1 LSERRACF
9 SLSAQ
14 ENSRVAN
21 FLNPKRAGAASHNA
35 EARALMETLLQ
46 DIRFGFRQLMRQPG
60 FAALAIVSMALGIGA
75 NTSIFSLV
83 DTVLLRPLAV
93 KEPSQLVEL
102 YGTLHNGADWS
113 LQSYPNYKEYRDRNT
128 VFSGLFIYRVVVSS
142 LTVNNSSQRVWG
154 YLVSGNYF
162 DVLGVKPTLGR
173 AFLPEE
179 DQTPDSH
186 PVAVISYNCWQH
198 RFGGDRAIV
207 GKTVEFNSRPFAV
220 IGVAPKG
227 FIGTEVAYDPE
238 MFIPVMMAKTI
249 EPGSTWIDKRDSN
262 NLFTVGRLKPGVS
275 FAEAKA
281 ALETLTAKLAQDYPQ
296 NVGRGIRLGKPGLF
310 IPDIANSVFAFTG
323 VLAAVGA
330 LVILLACVNL
340 ASLLLAVRLAV
351 GASRQRLVRQLLTES
366 LLISLSGGAAGVF
379 LAAAINSAVRGIH
392 LPSDVTLLFDLRTDW
407 RVLSFALL
415 LSIATGI
422 LFSLIP
428 ALQSSKPQLV
438 PALKDESSMAG
449 FRRSRL
455 RNFLVV
461 AQISLSLVL
470 LISAGLIVRSLQAA
484 QKMRPGFNPENAVAI
499 SFDVSL
505 QGYNEERGR
514 AFQKQVL
521 EHAQALPQIENAAL
535 TDYLPLGL
543 NYNDSTIYIEGTEF
557 KGASTLPIAIPI
569 ESSPGYFDVMGIPL
583 RGRDFRDDE
592 NKKESRVAIVNETFA
607 KKFFNGQDPI
617 GRRFNWHGPKDPFF
631 EIVGIVPDGKYNS
644 LGEDPKPA
652 LYTPLYRDYSGQIT
666 LVART
671 RRDPRQVLSAL
682 RAEVQK
688 LDPSIS
694 VYAAKTLKEHMGTSL
709 FPARM
714 AAIALG
720 SFGVLALI
728 LAAVGIYGVMSHA
741 VAGRTREIGLRIALG
756 AQLSD
761 VQKLILKQ
769 GMVLAAIGS
778 LCGLLIAFGGARMM
792 KSLLYGVSSS
802 DPVTFTC
809 VALLLLSIALLACWI
824 PARRASRVEP
834 MIVLR
839 AE

>member
-1 LSERRACF
+1 M
-9 SLSAQ
+9 Q
-14 ENSRVAN
+14 KV
-21 FLNPKRAGAASHNA
+21 
-35 EARALMETLLQ
+35 ALMETILQ
-46 DIRFGFRQLMRQPG
+46 DIRFGFRQLMKQPG
-60 FAALAIVSMALGIGA
+60 FAALAIISMALGIGA

-83 DTVLLRPLAV
+83 DTALLRPLAV

-113 LQSYPNYKEYRDRNT
+113 LQSYPNYKDYHDRNT
-128 VFSGLFIYRVVVSS
+128 VFSGLFVYRVTVSS
-142 LTVNNSSQRVWG
+142 LTINNSSQRVWG

-162 DVLGVKPTLGR
+162 DVLGVKPMLGR

-186 PVAVISYNCWQH
+186 PVAVISYNCWRH
-198 RFGGDRAIV
+198 RFGGDPAVV
-207 GKTVEFNSRPFAV
+207 GKRVEFNSRPFTI

-227 FIGTEVAYDPE
+227 FIGTEVAYNPE
-238 MFIPVMMAKTI
+238 MFIPAMMAKTI
-249 EPGSTWIDKRDSN
+249 EPGSTWINKREWN

-275 FAEAKA
+275 FAQAKA
-281 ALETLTAKLAQDYPQ
+281 ELEALTAQLARDYPV

-323 VLAAVGA
+323 VLAVVGA

-340 ASLLLAVRLAV
+340 ASLLLARATERRREIAVRLAV

-379 LAAAINSAVRGIH
+379 LAAAINSAVRGIR

-407 RVLSFALL
+407 RMLTFALL

-428 ALQSSKPQLV
+428 ALQSSKP
-438 PALKDESSMAG
+438 ALKDESSMGG

-461 AQISLSLVL
+461 AQVTLSLVL

-505 QGYNEERGR
+505 QGYNEKRGR

-521 EHAQALPQIENAAL
+521 ERAQALPQIESSAL

-543 NYNDSTIYIEGTEF
+543 NYNDTTIYIEGTEF
-557 KGASTLPIAIPI
+557 KGSSNLPIAIPI
-569 ESSPGYFDVMGIPL
+569 ETSPGYFNVMGIPL

-592 NKKESRVAIVNETFA
+592 NTKESRVAMVNETFA
-607 KKFFNGQDPI
+607 KKFFKGQDPI

-631 EIVGIVPDGKYNS
+631 EIVGVVPDGKYNS

-652 LYTPLYRDYSGQIT
+652 VYTPLYQDYSGTVT

-671 RRDPRQVLSAL
+671 RSDPRQVLAAL
-682 RAEVQK
+682 LGEVQK

-728 LAAVGIYGVMSHA
+728 LAAVGIYGIMSHV

-769 GMVLAAIGS
+769 GMALAAIGS
-778 LCGLLIAFGGARMM
+778 LLGLLIALGGARMM
-792 KSLLYGVSSS
+792 KSLLYGVSTS

-809 VALLLLSIALLACWI
+809 VALLLLGIAFFACLG
-824 PARRASRVEP
+824 PRAQS
-834 MIVLR
+834 
-839 AE
+839 

>member
-1 LSERRACF
+1 
-9 SLSAQ
+9 
-14 ENSRVAN
+14 
-21 FLNPKRAGAASHNA
+21 
-35 EARALMETLLQ
+35 METLLQ
-46 DIRFGFRQLMRQPG
+46 DIRFGFRQLMKQPG
-60 FAALAIVSMALGIGA
+60 FAVLAIISMALGIGA

-83 DTVLLRPLAV
+83 DTALLRPLAV

-102 YGTLHNGADWS
+102 YGTFNNGADWS
-113 LQSYPNYKEYRDRNT
+113 IQSYLNYKDYRDRNT
-128 VFSGLFIYRVVVSS
+128 VFSGLFVYRVVVSS
-142 LTVNNSSQRVWG
+142 LTVSNTSQRVWG

-162 DVLGVKPTLGR
+162 DVLGVKPVLGR

-186 PVAVISYNCWQH
+186 PVAVLGYNCWQH
-198 RFGGDRAIV
+198 RFAGDPAIV
-207 GKTVEFNSRPFAV
+207 GKTVEFNSRPFTI
-220 IGVAPKG
+220 IGVTPKG

-238 MFIPVMMAKTI
+238 MFVPIMMAKTI
-249 EPGSTWIDKRDSN
+249 EPGSRWLDRRDSN

-275 FAEAKA
+275 LAKA
-281 ALETLTAKLAQDYPQ
+281 KAELETLTAQLAKDYPE

-323 VLAAVGA
+323 ILAAVGA
-330 LVILLACVNL
+330 LVILLGCVNL
-340 ASLLLAVRLAV
+340 ASLLLARATERRREIAVRLAV

-366 LLISLSGGAAGVF
+366 LLISISGGAAGVF
-379 LAAAINSAVRGIH
+379 LASAINSAVRGIR

-461 AQISLSLVL
+461 AQVSLSLIL

-521 EHAQALPQIENAAL
+521 ERARALPQIENAAL

-569 ESSPGYFDVMGIPL
+569 ESSPGYFDAMGIPL

-592 NKKESRVAIVNETFA
+592 NKKESRFAIVNETFV
-607 KKFFNGQDPI
+607 KKFLNGEDPI

-631 EIVGIVPDGKYNS
+631 EIVGVVPDGKYNS
-644 LGEDPKPA
+644 LGETSKPA
-652 LYTPLYRDYSGQIT
+652 VYTPLYQDYSGTVT

-671 RRDPRQVLSAL
+671 RGDPRQVLAAL
-682 RAEVQK
+682 HAEVQK

-714 AAIALG
+714 AALALG

-728 LAAVGIYGVMSHA
+728 LAAVGIYGVMSHV
-741 VAGRTREIGLRIALG
+741 VAGRTREIGLRMALG
-756 AQLSD
+756 AQLTD

-769 GMVLAAIGS
+769 GMLLAAIGS
-778 LCGLLIAFGGARMM
+778 FSGLIIAFGGARMM
-792 KSLLYGVSSS
+792 KSMLYGVSAS
-802 DPVTFTC
+802 DPITFTC
-809 VALLLLSIALLACWI
+809 VALLLLSIAFLACWV

-834 MIVLR
+834 MIALR

>member
-1 LSERRACF
+1 
-9 SLSAQ
+9 
-14 ENSRVAN
+14 
-21 FLNPKRAGAASHNA
+21 
-35 EARALMETLLQ
+35 METLLQ
-46 DIRFGFRQLMRQPG
+46 DIRFGFRQLMKQPG
-60 FAALAIVSMALGIGA
+60 FAALAIISMALGIGA

-83 DTVLLRPLAV
+83 DTALLRPLAA

-113 LQSYPNYKEYRDRNT
+113 LQSYPNYKDYRDRNT
-128 VFSGLFIYRVVVSS
+128 VFSGLFVYRVVVSS

-162 DVLGVKPTLGR
+162 DVLGVKPMLGR

-198 RFGGDRAIV
+198 RFGGDPAIV
-207 GKTVEFNSRPFAV
+207 GKTVEFNSRPFTV

-238 MFIPVMMAKTI
+238 MFIPIMMAKTI
-249 EPGSTWIDKRDSN
+249 EPGSRWIEKRDSN
-262 NLFTVGRLKPGVS
+262 NLFTVGRLKPGMS
-275 FAEAKA
+275 FAQAKA
-281 ALETLTAKLAQDYPQ
+281 ELETLTAQLAKDYPV

-323 VLAAVGA
+323 LLVALGA

-340 ASLLLAVRLAV
+340 ANLLLARSTERRREIAVRLAV

-379 LAAAINSAVRGIH
+379 LASVINSAVRGIR

-415 LSIATGI
+415 ISIATGI

-461 AQISLSLVL
+461 AQVSLSLIL
-470 LISAGLIVRSLQAA
+470 LISAGLIVRSLQTA

-514 AFQKQVL
+514 AFQKQLL
-521 EHAQALPQIENAAL
+521 ERARALPQVQNAAL

-543 NYNDSTIYIEGTEF
+543 NYNDNSIYIEGTEF

-569 ESSPGYFDVMGIPL
+569 ESSPGYFDAMGIPL

-592 NKKESRVAIVNETFA
+592 NKKESRFAIVNETFA

-631 EIVGIVPDGKYNS
+631 EIVGVVPDGKYNS

-652 LYTPLYRDYSGQIT
+652 VYTPLYQDYSGMVT

-671 RRDPRQVLSAL
+671 RSDPQQVLGAL
-682 RAEVQK
+682 RGEVQK

-694 VYAAKTLKEHMGTSL
+694 IYAAKTLKEHMGTSL

-728 LAAVGIYGVMSHA
+728 LAAVGIYGVMSHV

-778 LCGLLIAFGGARMM
+778 LCGLVIAFGGARMM
-792 KSLLYGVSSS
+792 KSLLYGVSTS
-802 DPVTFTC
+802 DPITFAS
-809 VALLLLSIALLACWI
+809 VALLLLGIALLACWI
-824 PARRASRVEP
+824 PARRASRIEP
-834 MIVLR
+834 MIALR

>member
-1 LSERRACF
+1 
-9 SLSAQ
+9 
-14 ENSRVAN
+14 
-21 FLNPKRAGAASHNA
+21 
-35 EARALMETLLQ
+35 METLQ
-46 DIRFGFRQLMRQPG
+46 HDIRFGLRQLMKQPG
-60 FAALAIVSMALGIGA
+60 FAVLAIISMALGIGA

-83 DTVLLRPLAV
+83 DTALLRPLAV

-102 YGTLHNGADWS
+102 YGTLHNGAEWS
-113 LQSYPNYKEYRDRNT
+113 LQSYPNYKEYRDRNS
-128 VFSGLFIYRVVVSS
+128 VFSGLFVYRVTVSS

-162 DVLGVKPTLGR
+162 DVLGVKPMLGR

-198 RFGGDRAIV
+198 RFAGDPQIV
-207 GKTVEFNSRPFAV
+207 GKTVQFNSHPFTI

-275 FAEAKA
+275 FAQAKA
-281 ALETLTAKLAQDYPQ
+281 ALETLTAKLAQDYPE
-296 NVGRGIRLGKPGLF
+296 NVGFGIRLGKPGLF
-310 IPDIANSVFAFTG
+310 IPDIANSVFAFT
-323 VLAAVGA
+323 VLLAAVGG
-330 LVILLACVNL
+330 LVLLLACVNL
-340 ASLLLAVRLAV
+340 ANLLLARATERRREIAVRLAI
-351 GASRQRLVRQLLTES
+351 GASRRRLVRQLLTES

-379 LAAAINSAVRGIH
+379 LSAAINSAVRGIH

-407 RVLSFALL
+407 RVLTFALV

-438 PALKDESSMAG
+438 LALKDESSMAG

-455 RNFLVV
+455 RNFLVI
-461 AQISLSLVL
+461 AQVSLSLVL

-505 QGYNEERGR
+505 QGYNEQRGR
-514 AFQKQVL
+514 AFQRQVL
-521 EHAQALPQIENAAL
+521 ERAQSLPQVESAAL

-543 NYNDSTIYIEGTEF
+543 NYNSSTIYVEGTQF
-557 KGASTLPIAIPI
+557 TGPSNLPIAVPI
-569 ESSPGYFDVMGIPL
+569 DSGPGYFDVMGIPL

-592 NKKESRVAIVNETFA
+592 NKKESRFAIVNETFV
-607 KKFFNGQDPI
+607 KKLLNGQDPI
-617 GRRFNWHGPKDPFF
+617 GRRFNWHGPTDPFF
-631 EIVGIVPDGKYNS
+631 EIVGVVPDGKYNS

-652 LYTPLYRDYSGQIT
+652 VYTPLYRDYSGQVT

-671 RRDPRQVLSAL
+671 HSDPRQVLSAL
-682 RAEVQK
+682 RGEVQK
-688 LDPSIS
+688 LDPSVS
-694 VYAAKTLKEHMGTSL
+694 VYAAKTLKEHLGTSL

-720 SFGVLALI
+720 SFGILALI
-728 LAAVGIYGVMSHA
+728 LAAVGIYGVMSHV
-741 VAGRTREIGLRIALG
+741 VAGRTREIGLRMALG

-769 GMVLAAIGS
+769 GMLLAAIGS
-778 LCGLLIAFGGARMM
+778 VCGLVIALGGARMM
-792 KSLLYGVSSS
+792 KSLLYGVSTS

-809 VALLLLSIALLACWI
+809 VASLLFGIAFLACLI

-834 MIVLR
+834 MIALR

>member
-1 LSERRACF
+1 
-9 SLSAQ
+9 
-14 ENSRVAN
+14 
-21 FLNPKRAGAASHNA
+21 
-35 EARALMETLLQ
+35 METLLQ
-46 DIRFGFRQLMRQPG
+46 DIRFGFRQLMKQPG
-60 FAALAIVSMALGIGA
+60 FAALAIISMALGIGA

-83 DTVLLRPLAV
+83 DTALLRPLAV
-93 KEPSQLVEL
+93 KEPSQLVEV
-102 YGTLHNGADWS
+102 YGTFNNGADWS
-113 LQSYPNYKEYRDRNT
+113 IQSYPNYKDYRDRNT
-128 VFSGLFIYRVVVSS
+128 VFSGLFVYRVVVSS
-142 LTVNNSSQRVWG
+142 LTVNNTSQRVWG

-162 DVLGVKPTLGR
+162 DVLGVKPILGR

-186 PVAVISYNCWQH
+186 PVAVIGYNCWQH
-198 RFGGDRAIV
+198 RFAGDPAIV
-207 GKTVEFNSRPFAV
+207 GKTVELNSRPFTV

-249 EPGSTWIDKRDSN
+249 EPGSRWIDRRDSN

-275 FAEAKA
+275 FDEAKA
-281 ALETLTAKLAQDYPQ
+281 ELETLTAQLAKDYPE
-296 NVGRGIRLGKPGLF
+296 NVGRGVRLGRPGLF

-340 ASLLLAVRLAV
+340 ASLLLARATERRREIAVRLAI
-351 GASRQRLVRQLLTES
+351 GASRQRLVGQLLTES

-379 LAAAINSAVRGIH
+379 LASAINSAVRGIR

-461 AQISLSLVL
+461 AQVSLSLIL

-521 EHAQALPQIENAAL
+521 ERARALPQVESAAL

-543 NYNDSTIYIEGTEF
+543 NYNNSSIYVEGTEF
-557 KGASTLPIAIPI
+557 KGASALPIAIPI
-569 ESSPGYFDVMGIPL
+569 ESSPGYFDAMGIPL

-592 NKKESRVAIVNETFA
+592 NKKESRFAIVNETFA
-607 KKFFNGQDPI
+607 KKFLNGQDPI

-631 EIVGIVPDGKYNS
+631 EIVGVVPDGKYNS
-644 LGEDPKPA
+644 LGEASKPA
-652 LYTPLYRDYSGQIT
+652 VYTPLYQDYSGTVT

-671 RRDPRQVLSAL
+671 RGDPRQVLAAL

-714 AAIALG
+714 AAMALG

-728 LAAVGIYGVMSHA
+728 LAAVGIYGVMSHV
-741 VAGRTREIGLRIALG
+741 VAERTREIGLRMALG

-761 VQKLILKQ
+761 VQKLILRQ

-778 LCGLLIAFGGARMM
+778 VCGLVIAFGGAHMM
-792 KSLLYGVSSS
+792 KSMLYGVSSS
-802 DPVTFTC
+802 DPITFTS
-809 VALLLLSIALLACWI
+809 VALLLLGIALLACWI

-834 MIVLR
+834 MIALR

>member
-1 LSERRACF
+1 MQNL
-9 SLSAQ
+9 
-14 ENSRVAN
+14 
-21 FLNPKRAGAASHNA
+21 
-35 EARALMETLLQ
+35 ARLMETLLQ
-46 DIRFGFRQLMRQPG
+46 DIRFGFRQLMKQRG
-60 FAALAIVSMALGIGA
+60 FAVLAIISMALGIGA

-83 DTVLLRPLAV
+83 DTALLRPLAV
-93 KEPSQLVEL
+93 KKPSQLVEL
-102 YGTLHNGADWS
+102 YGTMHNGADWS
-113 LQSYPNYKEYRDRNT
+113 LQSYLNYKDYRDRNT
-128 VFSGLFIYRVVVSS
+128 TFSGLFVYRVTVSS

-162 DVLGVKPTLGR
+162 DVLGVKPMLGR

-186 PVAVISYNCWQH
+186 PVAVISYDCWQH
-198 RFGGDRAIV
+198 RFGGDPQIV
-207 GKTVEFNSRPFAV
+207 GKSVEFNGRPFTI

-249 EPGSTWIDKRDSN
+249 EPGSTWLDKRGSN

-275 FAEAKA
+275 FAEARA
-281 ALETLTAKLAQDYPQ
+281 ELETLTAQLAKDYPD

-310 IPDIANSVFAFTG
+310 IPDIANSVFAFAG
-323 VLAAVGA
+323 LLAAVGA

-340 ASLLLAVRLAV
+340 ANLLLARATGRRREIAVRLAV
-351 GASRQRLVRQLLTES
+351 GSSRQRLVRQLVTES
-366 LLISLSGGAAGVF
+366 LLISLGGGAAGVF
-379 LAAAINSAVRGIH
+379 LAAAINAAVRNIR
-392 LPSDVTLLFDLRTDW
+392 LPSDVTLLFDLRMDW
-407 RVLSFALL
+407 RVLTFAFL
-415 LSIATGI
+415 LSMVTGI

-438 PALKDESSMAG
+438 PALKDESSMGG
-449 FRRSRL
+449 FRRSHL

-461 AQISLSLVL
+461 AQVSLSLVL

-514 AFQKQVL
+514 VFQKQVL
-521 EHAQALPQIENAAL
+521 ERARALPQVENAAL

-543 NYNDSTIYIEGTEF
+543 NYNDSTIYIEDTEF

-592 NKKESRVAIVNETFA
+592 NKKESRFAIVNETFA
-607 KKFFNGQDPI
+607 KKFLQGQDPM

-644 LGEDPKPA
+644 LGEDPKA
-652 LYTPLYRDYSGQIT
+652 AVYTPLYQDYSGTVT

-671 RRDPRQVLSAL
+671 RGDPKQVLAAL
-682 RAEVQK
+682 RGVVQE
-688 LDPSIS
+688 LDSSIS

-728 LAAVGIYGVMSHA
+728 LAAVGIYGVMSHV
-741 VAGRTREIGLRIALG
+741 VAGRTREIGLRMALG

-761 VQKLILKQ
+761 VQKLILRQ
-769 GMVLAAIGS
+769 GMFLAAIGS
-778 LCGLLIAFGGARMM
+778 LCGFAISLGGARMM
-792 KSLLYGVSSS
+792 KSLLYGVSTA
-802 DPVTFTC
+802 DPVTFTF
-809 VALLLLSIALLACWI
+809 VAVLLGGIAFLACWI

-834 MIVLR
+834 MIALR

>member
-1 LSERRACF
+1 
-9 SLSAQ
+9 
-14 ENSRVAN
+14 
-21 FLNPKRAGAASHNA
+21 
-35 EARALMETLLQ
+35 METLLQ
-46 DIRFGFRQLMRQPG
+46 DIRFGFRQLMKRPG
-60 FAALAIVSMALGIGA
+60 FAALAIISMALGIGA

-83 DTVLLRPLAV
+83 DTALLRPLAV
-93 KEPSQLVEL
+93 KAPSQLVEL
-102 YGTLHNGADWS
+102 YSTVHNGAEWS
-113 LQSYPNYKEYRDRNT
+113 LQSYPNYKDYRDRNT
-128 VFSGLFIYRVVVSS
+128 VFSGVFVYRVTVSS

-162 DVLGVKPTLGR
+162 DVLGVKPLLGR

-198 RFGGDRAIV
+198 RFGGDPAVV
-207 GKTVEFNSRPFAV
+207 GQTFELNSRPFTV
-220 IGVAPKG
+220 IGVVPKG

-249 EPGSTWIDKRDSN
+249 EPGSRWIDRRDSN

-275 FAEAKA
+275 VAQAKA
-281 ALETLTAKLAQDYPQ
+281 ELETLTAKLAQDYPE
-296 NVGRGIRLGKPGLF
+296 NVGRGIRIGKPGLF
-310 IPDIANSVFAFTG
+310 IPDIANSVFAFTAL
-323 VLAAVGA
+323 LAGVGA
-330 LVILLACVNL
+330 LVILLGCVNL
-340 ASLLLAVRLAV
+340 ASLLLARATERRREIAVRLAV

-366 LLISLSGGAAGVF
+366 LLISLTGGAAGLF
-379 LAAAINSAVRGIH
+379 LATAINNAVRSIR
-392 LPSDVTLLFDLRTDW
+392 LPSDITLLFDLRTDW
-407 RVLSFALL
+407 RVLTFALL
-415 LSIATGI
+415 LSVATGI

-455 RNFLVV
+455 RNFLVI
-461 AQISLSLVL
+461 AQVGLSLVL
-470 LISAGLIVRSLQAA
+470 LVSSGLIVRSLQAA

-505 QGYNEERGR
+505 QGYDEARGR

-521 EHAQALPQIENAAL
+521 DRARALPHIENVAL
-535 TDYLPLGL
+535 TDNLPLGL
-543 NYNDSTIYIEGTEF
+543 NYNSSSIYIEGTEF

-569 ESSPGYFDVMGIPL
+569 ESTPGYFDAMGIPL

-607 KKFFNGQDPI
+607 KKLLNGQDPI

-631 EIVGIVPDGKYNS
+631 EIVGVVPDGKYNS

-652 LYTPLYRDYSGQIT
+652 VYTPLYRDYSGQIT

-671 RRDPRQVLSAL
+671 HSDPRQALAAL
-682 RAEVQK
+682 RGVVQK
-688 LDPSIS
+688 LDPSVS
-694 VYAAKTLKEHMGTSL
+694 VYAAKTLKEHLGTSL

-728 LAAVGIYGVMSHA
+728 LAAVGIYGVMSH
-741 VAGRTREIGLRIALG
+741 VVVGRTREIGLRMALG

-769 GMVLAAIGS
+769 GMLLAAIGS
-778 LCGLLIAFGGARMM
+778 FCGLLIAFGGARMM
-792 KSLLYGVSSS
+792 KSVDRKS
-802 DPVTFTC
+802 V
-809 VALLLLSIALLACWI
+809 V
-824 PARRASRVEP
+824 
-834 MIVLR
+834 
-839 AE
+839 